1 MNMKTTAYKKQTIF
15 LHEFALFEPSHHIPR
30 RARRQFSQLVRLA
43 QALPEKSRRTAWR
56 LRPFCWEESYKS
68 DKGRRRGYY
77 CDNLNKLEVIFCNLV
92 SRISFF
98 QLPWT
103 VSVSLDSIDRARQLS
118 NGEDV
123 DLGLMAEICR
133 LFRIPFKIVP

>member
-1 MNMKTTAYKKQTIF
+1 M
-15 LHEFALFEPSHHIPR
+15 
-30 RARRQFSQLVRLA
+30 
-43 QALPEKSRRTAWR
+43 
-56 LRPFCWEESYKS
+56 RPLCWKESYQS

-77 CDNLNKLEVIFCNLV
+77 CSKLNKLEVIFCNLV

-98 QLPWT
+98 HLPWT
-103 VSVSLDSIDRARQLS
+103 VCVTLDSIDLSRQQS
-118 NGEDV
+118 DGEDV

>member
-1 MNMKTTAYKKQTIF
+1 MKTNAYKKQTIF
-15 LHEFALFEPSHHIPR
+15 LHEFALFEPSRHIPR

-43 QALPEKSRRTAWR
+43 QALPATSCRTAWR
-56 LRPFCWEESYKS
+56 LRPLCWEESYKI

-77 CDNLNKLEVIFCNLV
+77 CSKLNKLEVVFCNLV

-98 QLPWT
+98 HLPWT
-103 VSVSLDSIDRARQLS
+103 VCVTLDIIDLSRQQS
-118 NGEDV
+118 GGEDV